1 MLDNRQLLINE
12 ITTHFAKGEGF
23 QNIVA
28 ARKFASGILQQ
39 PIESG
44 TIIAKIVE
52 EAIEAGIVRAARS
65 IVTSSITTTEAFD
78 RLVEL
83 YDRQPNLRSRSSTSI
98 KEQAYSTPLP
108 VAYLAAI
115 LADIQP
121 DLTVY
126 EPSAGHGALLLE
138 ANPSQSIVNELNSD
152 RAAELRLQGYEV
164 NIGDATLYSPSQL
177 VDRVIMNPP
186 FGTVIDRNGSKQK
199 WQVTG
204 GNATKQYTTAR
215 IDHAIVL
222 RGLAALKDDGKAAL
236 IIGAPLS
243 NRTSASG
250 DTEASANTY
259 NGKDM
264 RAFYYS
270 LYQNYNIIN
279 HFSIAGNIYGKQG
292 TNFPIDIVVVDGRG
306 KASRRLPAVDVPQV
320 YTTFEQLKE
329 LLPNETRQVSRSAI
343 YVDTARRRDD
353 SELRSDSKQ
362 QQSTTEGYGAVPD
375 STGRENRDLNPG
387 SSTLTE
393 ATGSREIFR
402 FGTEQPG
409 RIGRTGEVGSI
420 DRVSDSRGDLP
431 DLEPIE
437 IYQSSRDDP
446 EPERLGMVTDSDTT
460 QQPFPR
466 NAGSSDA
473 RPLLLRKFSSSTNRA
488 NSSYSRRPRSRRNE
502 SGRMAKHDGRHLQLT
517 DLEVKIMAETNLKAT
532 QALYQAKSLA
542 PSVDQKT
549 ATYVPSNLQSSIAKA
564 LDDLEARRGPVDE
577 FVMSQLEIV
586 DRDSLYRRFGS
597 EQIDALALAF
607 DNLERNLAFVDGDQ
621 TGMGKG
627 RFVAAIIQHTIDQG
641 QIPIFITE
649 KPGLYADIM
658 RDLSGIEA
666 RGIRP
671 LVTDNAITI
680 PLPDGSE
687 LRTASTSQHT
697 AQIAGYAEAGNI
709 GEYNAIFTTYNQL
722 QTVKNG
728 QTTERRRL
736 LEAIAPN
743 AVLVLDES
751 HNAGGTATDFSAKS
765 FVPNRSDFVRDLI
778 SKSAGVVYSSATYAK
793 NTQAMSLYLEK
804 TDMSLFIRNKYELAE
819 VVNSGGIPLQQM
831 FSAALAESGQYIRRE
846 RTYEGIE
853 FGSEEVAVDRETA
866 EQIANVMGVILQFD
880 EAKQT
885 ALKGLNKEARETAS
899 QITGDKSVGSA
910 GAESTNFSSIMH
922 NVVAQTLLA
931 MKADA
936 VADRAIEAIRNGEQ
950 VVIALSNTMESA
962 ISNAAAGQGL
972 KVGDEIDL
980 SIGDSLQ
987 RYLERSRDVVI
998 RDYSGTQ
1005 TTKRLNDDELGHIA
1019 VALYGEAEQIIADFD
1034 WSKVPVSPID
1044 RIRQRI
1050 ENAGFSSDELTG
1062 RKERIQYEADGSQTY
1077 QVRSDKEVSP
1087 SGKIAK
1093 QNRFNSGELDVLVIN
1108 RSAASGISL
1117 HALLESARPR
1127 RMLIVQPE
1135 LNIDTFTQMLGRIN
1149 RTGQKSLPAFTMV
1162 MADIPA
1168 ERRPAAVLSNK
1179 MAALNANTTA
1189 ARTGNTSFNQ
1199 TTDFLNDYGDRAATQ
1214 VMIDNPKLNDRL
1226 GRPVKGVI
1234 DDDADIEKIDTTKAM
1249 SRVTG
1254 RAAALPIAQQEKL
1267 YEMLGAEYVSIIDYE
1282 KSLGRS
1288 PLEAAALNLDAKTLL
1303 KKEILPGT
1311 GTSPFAQPIY
1321 WELVDIKSS
1330 SKPLTQLEVI
1340 NAVRVSLEM
1349 EPVSSLE
1356 ENTPGE
1362 VNLAATKQ
1370 AIITARAIQGQ
1381 IEIYE
1386 QRKTEQETEKIEAAD
1401 TTGDQDKID
1410 KKIQDS
1416 KSKLEN
1422 RMDKQYQVVNKILRS
1437 FPVGSS
1443 VSVFDPEAKR
1453 ITYGVV
1459 ESITFKNDV
1468 TQGSNPVLPS
1478 AWRMKIQLADSTI
1491 SQMVLPLSRIN
1502 NGEGSIQ
1509 INPTDVVIGIKKIPI
1524 YELFDI
1530 QQDKARQERQILTGN
1545 VIRAFAD
1552 FRSKGGNLVN
1562 FTNDKGEIR
1571 QGLLMGT
1578 DFDIVKDLQEKAVL
1592 LPTPED
1598 IKAYLDH
1605 CQDHG
1610 IGANLV
1616 TQDNQFI
1623 IQVTTSSM
1631 KAIAKDPP
1639 GGAGKKYYL
1648 NPVLMEAAGDEFVQ
1662 QNRKNDKK
1670 MVMPIKGEKVEAF
1683 LAAVHEEGFAIYAEN
1698 ANLAREVLGIE
1709 LPDVGDVAEQL
1720 ELLKAASAPHIEL
1733 PRKVAETAAFLSQL
1747 ERSLEPQRSDE
1758 DVLPILKEVEPQQV
1772 IDEVVSEAIEPQM
1785 VKPAISQREDSPE
1798 TLEEQQLYV
1807 AEEIQS
1813 PAAEQ
1818 AIEAVG
1824 STSTN
1829 SERPIREVM
1838 QEWRQN
1844 AEISGRSDKWIER
1857 IEALTE
1863 QIINNPGAK
1872 ILDSTLKFMQLDQA
1886 QADIV
1891 CSPSLDRLREYYRD
1905 AQALGQPQEVLGNIE
1920 ALARQQMAQSS
1931 DETTVQFQMP
1941 RADTLQM
1948 LQLNERVALI
1958 SEIREWASNAE
1969 IAGRSDKWLDRIS
1982 QLMEDVIN
1990 NPSMKLT
1997 TKMLESKEIDQQQAD
2012 LVLRPTRDR
2021 LRQYYADAQVLGQP
2035 PTVLDN
2041 IKNIASRQMV
2051 GATNCSANDK
2061 VPGDFVNPAFVMD
2074 RNEAIQMN
2082 QFRKQVIKLSSQ
2094 QTTPNQSKSSD
2105 YQGR

>member
-1 MLDNRQLLINE
+1 MLENRQLLIDE
-12 ITTHFAKGEGF
+12 IAEHFAKGEGF

-52 EAIEAGIVRAARS
+52 EAIEAGIVRVARS
-65 IVTSSITTTEAFD
+65 IVTNSTTTTEAFD

-108 VAYLAAI
+108 VAYLAAV

-138 ANPSQSIVNELNSD
+138 ANPSRSIVNELNPD
-152 RAAELRLQGYEV
+152 RAADLRLQGYEV
-164 NIGDATLYSPSQL
+164 NIGDATLYSPSQP

-186 FGTVIDRNGSKQK
+186 FGTVTDRNGSKQK

-204 GNATKQYTTAR
+204 GKATKQYTTAR

-243 NRTSASG
+243 NRTNTSG
-250 DTEASANTY
+250 DTEASASTY

-270 LYQNYNIIN
+270 LYQNYNVIN

-329 LLPNETRQVSRSAI
+329 LLPNEIRQVSRSAI
-343 YVDTARRRDD
+343 YVDTTRGRDD
-353 SELRSDSKQ
+353 SELRGDSNEQ
-362 QQSTTEGYGAVPD
+362 QPTPEGYGSISD
-375 STGRENRDLNPG
+375 SAGRENRDLNPG
-387 SSTLTE
+387 SFTDTK
-393 ATGSREIFR
+393 AGGSREV
-402 FGTEQPG
+402 FGSGTVQPG
-409 RIGRTGEVGSI
+409 GIRGTGEARSI
-420 DRVSDSRGDLP
+420 DRVSDSRGNLP

-446 EPERLGMVTDSDTT
+446 EPERLGMVTDSDTI
-460 QQPFPR
+460 QQPFSR
-466 NAGSSDA
+466 NISSGNA
-473 RPLLLRKFSSSTNRA
+473 RPLLLRKSGSFPNRA
-488 NSSYSRRPRSRRNE
+488 NSSYSPRPRSRRNE
-502 SGRMAKHDGRHLQLT
+502 SRRMARNDGRYQQLT
-517 DLEVKIMAETNLKAT
+517 DLEIKIMAETNPKAT
-532 QALYQAKSLA
+532 QALYQARSLA
-542 PSVDQKT
+542 PSVDKKT

-564 LDDLEARRGPVDE
+564 LDDLETRRGPVDE

-607 DNLERNLAFVDGDQ
+607 DNLERNQAFIIGDQ
-621 TGMGKG
+621 TGLGKG
-627 RFVAAIIQHTIDQG
+627 RFVAGIIQHAIDQG

-658 RDLSGIEA
+658 RDLGGIEA

-671 LVTDNAITI
+671 LVTDNAMTI
-680 PLPDGSE
+680 PLLDGSE
-687 LRTASTSQHT
+687 LKTSSPDLHT
-697 AQIAGYAEAGNI
+697 AQIAGYVEAGNI

-736 LEAIAPN
+736 LEAIASN

-751 HNAGGTATDFSAKS
+751 HNAGGTATDFAAKS

-853 FGSEEVAVDRETA
+853 FGSEEVAVDRDTA

-880 EAKQT
+880 EAKQIT
-885 ALKGLNKEARETAS
+885 LKVLNKEARETAS

-910 GAESTNFSSIMH
+910 GAESTAFASIMH

-962 ISNAAAGQGL
+962 ISNAAAGQDL

-980 SIGDSLQ
+980 SIGDLLQ

-998 RDYSGTQ
+998 RDYAGAR
-1005 TTKRLNDDELGHIA
+1005 TTKSLNDDELGYIA
-1019 VALYGEAEQIIADFD
+1019 VALYDEAEQIIADTD
-1034 WSKVPVSPID
+1034 WSNVPVSPID

-1062 RKERIQYEADGSQTY
+1062 RKERIQYEADGSQIY

-1117 HALLESARPR
+1117 HAVQESARPR
-1127 RMLIVQPE
+1127 RMLVAQPE

-1149 RTGQKSLPAFTMV
+1149 RTGQRSLPAFTMV

-1189 ARTGNTSFNQ
+1189 ARTGNTSFSQ
-1199 TTDFLNDYGDRAATQ
+1199 TTDFLNEYGDRAATQ

-1267 YEMLGAEYVSIIDYE
+1267 YEMLEAEYVSIIDYE

-1303 KKEILPGT
+1303 KKEIAPGT

-1321 WELVDIKSS
+1321 WELVDMKSP

-1349 EPVSSLE
+1349 EPVASLK

-1370 AIITARAIQGQ
+1370 AIGTARAIQGQ

-1416 KSKLEN
+1416 KSKLES

-1443 VSVFDPEAKR
+1443 VRILDPEAKR

-1459 ESITFKNDV
+1459 ESITNKNDV

-1478 AWRMKIQLADSTI
+1478 AWRMKVQLADSTI

-1509 INPTDVVIGIKKIPI
+1509 LDPTDVSLGIKKTPV
-1524 YELFDI
+1524 YELFDV

-1552 FRSKGGNLVN
+1552 FRGKGGSLAN

-1670 MVMPIKGEKVEAF
+1670 MVMPIKGEKVDAF

-1720 ELLKAASAPHIEL
+1720 ELLKAASAPHVEI
-1733 PRKVAETAAFLSQL
+1733 PRKIAETAAFLSQL
-1747 ERSLEPQRSDE
+1747 ERSLEPEAQGSDE
-1758 DVLPILKEVEPQQV
+1758 DIIPIVEEIEPQQV
-1772 IDEVVSEAIEPQM
+1772 IAEVTREAIELAVAEP
-1785 VKPAISQREDSPE
+1785 VTSQREDSPE
-1798 TLEEQQLYV
+1798 IVEEVTNAATFPL
-1807 AEEIQS
+1807 EEIQ
-1813 PAAEQ
+1813 PAVEPV
-1818 AIEAVG
+1818 IEAVAA
-1824 STSTN
+1824 
-1829 SERPIREVM
+1829 RPTIEVM

-1844 AEISGRSDKWIER
+1844 AEISGRSEKWIDR

-1863 QIINNPGAK
+1863 QVVNNPKVK
-1872 ILDSTLKFMQLDQA
+1872 ILDATLKCMKLDQA
-1886 QADIV
+1886 QAEIV
-1891 CSPSLDRLREYYRD
+1891 GNPSLDRLREYYRD
-1905 AQALGQPQEVLGNIE
+1905 AQALGQPQEVLGGIE

-1931 DETTVQFQMP
+1931 DETTAQFQMP
-1941 RADTLQM
+1941 REDTLQM
-1948 LQLNERVALI
+1948 LEFNDRVALI
-1958 SEIREWASNAE
+1958 SDIREWANNAE
-1969 IAGRSDKWLDRIS
+1969 IAGRSDKWIDRIS
-1982 QLMEDVIN
+1982 QILEDVVCK
-1990 NPSMKLT
+1990 PSTKLT
-1997 TKMLESKEIDQQQAD
+1997 EKMLELKQDDQLQAD
-2012 LVLRPTRDR
+2012 SALRPTRDR
-2021 LRQYYADAQVLGQP
+2021 LRQYYTDAQALSQP
-2035 PTVLDN
+2035 PAVLDN
-2041 IKNIASRQMV
+2041 IKNIASKQMV
-2051 GATNCSANDK
+2051 GVTGFPANSR

-2074 RNEAIQMN
+2074 RNEAMQMT
-2082 QFRKQVIKLSSQ
+2082 QFKKQVVILSNQ
-2094 QTTPNQSKSSD
+2094 QTTSTQSKSSD
-2105 YQGR
+2105 YQER